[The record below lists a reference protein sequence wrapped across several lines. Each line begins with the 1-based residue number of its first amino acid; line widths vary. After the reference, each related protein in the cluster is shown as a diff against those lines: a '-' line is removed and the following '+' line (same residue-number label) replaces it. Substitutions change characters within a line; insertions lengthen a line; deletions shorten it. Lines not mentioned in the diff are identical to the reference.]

1 VQNCYFTKLNIYI
14 FTITFTCSSC
24 FHILFRNLMARQD
37 MSELGFGKELETD
50 SINIDD
56 QKDIVALFL
65 LAMSNLA
72 RAPFL
77 YFIFFILSFG

>member
-1 VQNCYFTKLNIYI
+1 
-14 FTITFTCSSC
+14 
-24 FHILFRNLMARQD
+24 MARQD